1 MRSKNQHNQTEEAPP
16 EKKQSWWRHAFA
28 LDDPEKAE
36 PTAEQQQAIDA
47 ICKEVLRRQLET
59 PVSLFLSMSEPL
71 NYVSA
76 QVLHFLSPFLSVVSK
91 TDGHKQIAL
100 FLEQRHSLTYII
112 NRLEKLSNN
121 LHKPTNASTTQ
132 SETINSTQQGTHG

>member
-1 MRSKNQHNQTEEAPP
+1 MSSEKQHNQTSETSP

-47 ICKEVLRRQLET
+47 ICKEVLRRQLAT

-100 FLEQRHSLTYII
+100 FLEQRHSLNYII
-112 NRLEKLSNN
+112 NRLEELSNN
-121 LHKPTNASTTQ
+121 SNKPTTAQ